1 MRVSVD
7 LASELIRKKNKAYF
21 WWGSLCPAAGG
32 RMPYFRPRYIHTL
45 DHDDD
50 VDMMVGQ
57 KMTRTKILESS

>member
-45 DHDDD
+45 DYDDD
-50 VDMMVGQ
+50 VDMMV
-57 KMTRTKILESS
+57 